1 MTAATVASSTVARD
15 AVRQIAAARHPDAPT
30 YQTAATVE
38 TPDLAIRPGDIV
50 VYVPRNGAAIDGQA
64 VVALD
69 DGKLIFG
76 RAVPA
81 GDKAWV
87 GDTLCAWHM
96 IRGIIVAVIKSPARE

>member
-1 MTAATVASSTVARD
+1 MATATVASSTVARD

-30 YQTAATVE
+30 YQTAAKVE
-38 TPDLAIRPGDIV
+38 TPDLAIRPGDTV
-50 VYVPRNGAAIDGQA
+50 VYAPRNGAPIDGQA
-64 VVALD
+64 VVASHE
-69 DGKLIFG
+69 GKFIFG

-96 IRGIIVAVIKSPARE
+96 IRGIIVAVIKPSARE